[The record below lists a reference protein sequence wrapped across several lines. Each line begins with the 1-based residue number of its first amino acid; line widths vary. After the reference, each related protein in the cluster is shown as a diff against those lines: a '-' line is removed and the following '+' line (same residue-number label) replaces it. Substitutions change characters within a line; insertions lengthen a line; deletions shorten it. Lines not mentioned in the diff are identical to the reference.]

1 MLLQLCDREQRTQAA
16 RRNQKGCKMEP
27 APPPPPPPPPPAAP
41 SRDVAPGRAITMPAG
56 INAVSIIP
64 TALLDD
70 SDSSDEEEYPDVS
83 PASRAITLPSVS
95 AQELMQLFPGD
106 AKGFDPS
113 VGFPFKKTSGSSK
126 EKIVKDQSAYLL
138 ELAERLRNNDFEFVA
153 QREAQAA
160 AAAAAE
166 PAPPGFH
173 RDDTVII
180 FDWDDTLFPTWF
192 ITEVVQPCL
201 ADPQGD
207 LPEDSAFGEP
217 LLRHAQAV
225 KSVLEAARACGRV
238 GLVTLAQNPWVLTS
252 AGKFLPGLDFEELL
266 ASLDMPIIYAREC
279 LKKHMIAQGQQD
291 DGLCLWTLSK
301 QAAMKK
307 MLKKL
312 YGRRAWIN
320 VLSIG
325 DSTTERTAITELL
338 WSTPEDS
345 AGRAPCCKTIK
356 LMEDPSVE
364 QLSTQLIMLSMW
376 MQHLSQ
382 HTSDFDVSMDDSDE
396 CMLNIKQFL

>member
-1 MLLQLCDREQRTQAA
+1 
-16 RRNQKGCKMEP
+16 
-27 APPPPPPPPPPAAP
+27 
-41 SRDVAPGRAITMPAG
+41 MPAG
-56 INAVSIIP
+56 MNVTSIP
-64 TALLDD
+64 TALLED
-70 SDSSDEEEYPDVS
+70 SDSSDDEEYPDVS
-83 PASRAITLPSVS
+83 ASSRAITLPSVS
-95 AQELMQLFPGD
+95 AKELMQLFPGD

-113 VGFPFKKTSGSSK
+113 VGFPFKNTNRSSK
-126 EKIVKDQSAYLL
+126 ERIVQDRTAYLQQ
-138 ELAERLRNNDFEFVA
+138 LAENLRHNSFDFVA
-153 QREAQAA
+153 QREAEAA

-166 PAPPGFH
+166 PAPPGYH
-173 RDDTVII
+173 PDDTVII

-207 LPEDSAFGEP
+207 LPEDSPFIDP
-217 LLRHAQAV
+217 LIRHAQAV
-225 KSVLEAARACGRV
+225 KSVLEAARTCGRV
-238 GLVTLAQNPWVLTS
+238 GMVTLAQNPWVLTS

-266 ASLDMPIIYAREC
+266 HSLDIPIIYAREC

-291 DGLCLWTLSK
+291 DGLCLWTLAK

-382 HTSDFDVSMDDSDE
+382 HNSDFDVSMDDSDE